1 MTVLTRGAWLM
12 GLALLGILAR
22 PAAAVTVPPGWAIV
36 ADQEVSYFVFDPDMG
51 RVVRKDLVES
61 RELSRTTE
69 RRGDKESEV
78 REFGGPRDVESRELQ
93 SRIVNPT
100 DRRIEGRL
108 VRTYEVWRHDTIRVI
123 TTHTPYTDYRI
134 TDYES
139 RTKQTLLN
147 TYAVTTLYSWVDP
160 YTGESVQHTVRVV
173 EAPRQEVAYS
183 DWQPARDRRALDS
196 GTATRISR
204 EVVASRDEDRLLGQ
218 VASNPGVTERQ
229 TAVKTTVYNPIV
241 AESVQGSENGRSSL
255 SGRSFN
261 LLGATAA
268 GAQGAEVRPG
278 LDDLLAAAG
287 RGVVLSDDQG
297 RLAWKLGATQ
307 AALVF
312 TPYDR
317 SGKLQPAWEIA
328 VKRNL
333 KPSAGPDGGRI
344 VIESYQVGA
353 NGAVILTGDF
363 RNPLLGGG
371 GQASSYLAS
380 R

>member
-1 MTVLTRGAWLM
+1 M

-22 PAAAVTVPPGWAIV
+22 PATAVTVPPGWAIV
-36 ADQEVSYFVFDPDMG
+36 DDREVSYFVFDPDMG

-61 RELSRTTE
+61 KELSRTTE
-69 RRGDKESEV
+69 RRGDQDSEI
-78 REFGGPRDVESRELQ
+78 RDFGRPRHVESRDQE

-123 TTHTPYTDYRI
+123 TTHTPYTDYRV
-134 TDYES
+134 TDYEK

-147 TYAVTTLYSWVDP
+147 TYAVTTLYSWTDP
-160 YTGESVQHTVRVV
+160 YTGETIQHSVRSV
-173 EAPRQEVAYS
+173 ENPRQEVAYS
-183 DWQPARDRRALDS
+183 DWQPAQDRVAIGS
-196 GTATRISR
+196 GTTTGVSR
-204 EVVASRDEDRLLGQ
+204 EVIASRDQDRLLGQ

-229 TAVKTTVYNPIV
+229 STVRTTVFNPIV
-241 AESVQGSENGRSSL
+241 ADGGLGSANGRSSL

-268 GAQGAEVRPG
+268 KAQGAAVRSG
-278 LDDLLAAAG
+278 LDDLLAAAA
-287 RGVVLSDDQG
+287 RGVVLTDDQG

-317 SGKLQPAWEIA
+317 TGKLQPAWEVA

-363 RNPLLGGG
+363 RNPLIGGG
-371 GQASSYLAS
+371 GQGSSYLAS